1 MSTNSSGSSAMKT
14 FLFAIVLLVLAVFG
28 IFCFNILN
36 KEQISGKV
44 LIVQRNA
51 DVKKLALIEIYAIS
65 ELDVER
71 WKAKINEEL
80 GLYVDSIHSFQGE
93 SLSTESE
100 IRDVGEKR
108 VANSVVSIQATKE
121 AIDLARRI
129 WLIDRKSEAL
139 RKRFRELISTA
150 AIPRS
155 VEFAEMAKEDNWQ
168 DIYTTLSNSALPE
181 AERINKAASSDYK
194 KQLELHRKAS
204 RERIAEM
211 IESLDAFIPAPKI
224 NTLPTDVN
232 ICARDVTDD
241 SGSFKLKVKPGNYY
255 IFAEGS
261 RLTGA
266 QTEHYFWAHPITVP
280 SQESEKCLIG
290 NLNLNGE
297 STKRDDLWFE
307 LRKRI
312 ADQKR
317 ALNP

>member
-1 MSTNSSGSSAMKT
+1 MSTNSSGSTAMKT
-14 FLFAIVLLVLAVFG
+14 VLLTVVLLILTVLG
-28 IFCFNILN
+28 IFCYNILN

-44 LIVQRNA
+44 LIVQKNA

-71 WKAKINEEL
+71 WKAKIDGEL
-80 GLYVDSIHSFQGE
+80 GLYVDSIHGFQGE

-108 VANSVVSIQATKE
+108 VANSAVSIQTTRE
-121 AIDLARRI
+121 AIDVARRI

-150 AIPRS
+150 SIPRTF
-155 VEFAEMAKEDNWQ
+155 EFAEMSKDDNWQ
-168 DIYTTLSNSALPE
+168 DIYTTLSYSALPE

-194 KQLELHRKAS
+194 KQLELHRKVS
-204 RERIAEM
+204 RERLAEM
-211 IESLDAFIPAPKI
+211 IKSLDNFIPAPKV
-224 NTLPTDVN
+224 NALPPDVN
-232 ICARDVTDD
+232 ICASDVTDD
-241 SGSFKLKVKPGNYY
+241 SGSFNLKVKPGNYF

-312 ADQKR
+312 ADQKK